1 MLPRPMARRRSL
13 PLAAL
18 LAALAVAGCGS
29 KSSDEKAVKQTVKDV
44 YAALAEKDAKKVCQS
59 ISKKGKDE
67 ITGSAAKAGRKQSC
81 EQLFSLGLAFAGDS
95 LKQAKN
101 VKVTDVNLDGDTAKA
116 TISLQNRKSD
126 IGLVKEN
133 GDWKLSGLDLNGG

>member
-1 MLPRPMARRRSL
+1 MAPRRLL

-18 LAALAVAGCGS
+18 LVALATAGCGS
-29 KSSDEKAVKQTVKDV
+29 KASDEKAVKQAVEDV
-44 YAALAEKDAKKVCQS
+44 YTALAAKDAKKVCAS
-59 ISKKGKDE
+59 ISKKGQDE
-67 ITGSAAKAGRKQSC
+67 ITRSAAKAGRKQSC

-101 VKVTDVNLDGDTAKA
+101 VKVTDVNVNGDSAKA
-116 TISLQNRKSD
+116 TISLQSQKSD

-133 GDWKLSGLDLNGG
+133 GDWKLSGLDLTGG